1 MKKRIAILTIATMA
15 IFAMAADDMSL
26 INKEDSPVKI
36 YFEVETGLVGVL
48 NHTYQSGRTD
58 EGATNFDFVAQGGQD
73 ILFPFDRYVA
83 GLTIKDKHK
92 IGLLYQPLTVET
104 NVTFRDDVMIDS
116 VLFAE
121 GTPMDIKYGFPF
133 YRFTYSYFFVNNE
146 KLQLAGGLA
155 LQARN
160 ASIVFKEV
168 SGGQMTVSQN
178 VGPVP
183 AFQLYARYNFNSGL
197 YLSLDATG
205 LYASSAII
213 NGASF
218 TFEGSI
224 LDASLRAGY
233 PLTKGVDVFTNLRFL
248 GGTAKGESEYVERT
262 WSEPREAYTSNVLS
276 TSSFTLGLSIY

>member
-1 MKKRIAILTIATMA
+1 MKKVIAVFIVAAIAI
-15 IFAMAADDMSL
+15 FPMAADNISL

-36 YFEVETGLVGVL
+36 YFEVETGLFGVL

-58 EGATNFDFVAQGGQD
+58 EGAYNFDFVNEGGQD
-73 ILFPFDRYVA
+73 ILFPFERYVT
-83 GLTIKDKHK
+83 GMVIKNKHK
-92 IGLLYQPLTVET
+92 IGLLYQPLTAVT

-116 VLFAE
+116 VIFTE
-121 GTPMDIKYGFPF
+121 GTPMEIKYGFPF

-146 KLQLAGGLA
+146 KLQLAGGIA

-168 SGGQMTVSQN
+168 SGEQMTVSQN

-183 AFQLYARYNFNSGL
+183 AFQVYGRYNFNSGL
-197 YLSLDATG
+197 YLTLDATG

-218 TFEGSI
+218 SFEGSI

-233 PLTKGVDVFTNLRFL
+233 PLRNGVDVFANLRFL
-248 GGTAKGESEYVERT
+248 GGTAKGESEYTERT

-276 TSSFTLGLSIY
+276 TMSFTLGLSIY

>member
-1 MKKRIAILTIATMA
+1 MMIAFFAVASATE
-15 IFAMAADDMSL
+15 DGSL
-26 INKEDSPVKI
+26 INKKDSPIKV
-36 YFEVETGLVGVL
+36 YFEVETGLVGVI

-58 EGATNFDFVAQGGQD
+58 EGAYSFDFVKEGGQD

-83 GLTIKDKHK
+83 GLTINDKHK
-92 IGLLYQPLTVET
+92 IGLLYQPLTVVT
-104 NVTFRDDVMIDS
+104 NVTFRDDVLIDS
-116 VLFAE
+116 VMFSQ
-121 GTPMDIKYGFPF
+121 GTPMEIKYGFPF
-133 YRFTYSYFFVNNE
+133 YRITYSYFFVNNE
-146 KLQLAGGLA
+146 KFQLAGGLA

-160 ASIVFKEV
+160 ASIVFKEI

-183 AFQLYARYNFNSGL
+183 ALQLYSRYNFNSGL

-205 LYASSAII
+205 LYASSALI

-218 TFEGSI
+218 AFEGSI

-233 PLTKGVDVFTNLRFL
+233 PLMDGLDVFLNLRFL

-262 WSEPREAYTSNVLS
+262 WSEPREAYTSNVLA